1 MKRKGFYFFAFLI
14 AALLFFT
21 VAAAAETVS
30 EAAETVSP
38 FTAFVNSVKQEGLYL
53 VGIAPALLGGA
64 VNTLMLFAISIL
76 LSLPLG
82 FLLCLAARSKIGFLR
97 GLTGVYIYV
106 MRGTPLLLQLLAI
119 YFGLPYLPFIGK
131 FLMLERF
138 TASCVAFVLNY
149 AAYFAEIF
157 RGGFLAVDNG
167 QYEAAKVLG
176 IGKFNTMVRIII
188 PQMIRVAIPSIAN
201 ETITL
206 VKDTA
211 LVYAIAVPEVIHAA
225 KVAVNRDFTFTPFLL
240 AALIYLA
247 MTFVLTM
254 LFKHVEKKI
263 AFEKKQGR

>member
-1 MKRKGFYFFAFLI
+1 MKKTSFCIVAFFVLCTLI
-14 AALLFFT
+14 LPV
-21 VAAAAETVS
+21 VAVAE
-30 EAAETVSP
+30 APETANP
-38 FTAFVNSVKQEGLYL
+38 LTEFANSVKDECLYL
-53 VGIAPALLGGA
+53 VGIAPTLLSGA
-64 VNTLMLFAISIL
+64 VNTLLLFAISIV

-82 FLLCLAARSKIGFLR
+82 FLLCLAARSKLGFLR
-97 GLTGVYIYV
+97 GITNVYIYV

-119 YFGLPYLPFIGK
+119 YFGLPYLPVIGK
-131 FLMLERF
+131 YLTLERF
-138 TASCVAFVLNY
+138 TASCLAFVLNY

-188 PQMIRVAIPSIAN
+188 PQMIRVAIPSVAN

-211 LVYAIAVPEVIHAA
+211 LVYAIAVPEIIHAA

-240 AALIYLA
+240 AALIYLL
-247 MTFVLTM
+247 MTFVLTVF
-254 LFKHVEKKI
+254 FKRIEKKI